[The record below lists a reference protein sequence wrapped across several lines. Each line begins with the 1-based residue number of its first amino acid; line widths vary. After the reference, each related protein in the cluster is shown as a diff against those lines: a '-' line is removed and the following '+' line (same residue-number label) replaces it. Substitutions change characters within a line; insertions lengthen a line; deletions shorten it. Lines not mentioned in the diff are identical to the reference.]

1 MTEENISQESMLKNV
16 NEIINYFFEEINQ
29 NKLMSKKHKK
39 IVEFWIKLFILEL
52 VILVSTV
59 TGCVSIS
66 AVGSLVAI
74 L

>member
-39 IVEFWIKLFILEL
+39 DCRVLN
-52 VILVSTV
+52 
-59 TGCVSIS
+59 
-66 AVGSLVAI
+66 
-74 L
+74 

>member
-39 IVEFWIKLFILEL
+39 VRRVLN
-52 VILVSTV
+52 
-59 TGCVSIS
+59 
-66 AVGSLVAI
+66 
-74 L
+74 